1 MPSSFLSVVVKKDW
15 KETLKYLN
23 GISKKLSFESIMS
36 KYGELGVES
45 LRNATPIDTG
55 KTSESWYYIINKK
68 SKDSIELSF
77 YNSNVVDGQNIAI
90 LIQYG
95 HGTKNGGYVV
105 GRDYIN
111 PALKPIFDDMAK
123 SAWEEIK
130 KNE

>member
-130 KNE
+130 ENE

>member
-15 KETLKYLN
+15 KKTFNYLN
-23 GISKKLSFESIMS
+23 GISKKMSFESIMS
-36 KYGELGVES
+36 KYGEMGVER

-55 KTSESWYYIINKK
+55 KTSESWYYVINKK

-77 YNSNVVDGQNIAI
+77 HNSNVVDGQNVAI

-130 KNE
+130 DNE